1 MEVQVRDL
9 PSALKFKAFRDLE
22 FFFAYSRLTNLSALR
37 IRHADSPQASQR
49 CPNSGAFS
57 THSEIGKRG
66 RLKSGCLHGIEGSS
80 PPACINPVAG
90 RTVIRS

>member
-1 MEVQVRDL
+1 M
-9 PSALKFKAFRDLE
+9 
-22 FFFAYSRLTNLSALR
+22 SALR

-57 THSEIGKRG
+57 TRSEIGKRG

-90 RTVIRS
+90 RTVNQVLTAGGRGSSELARLTSRDVAETVILCLAD

>member
-1 MEVQVRDL
+1 MPFDFHGANVYFLID
-9 PSALKFKAFRDLE
+9 KFECLAYKA
-22 FFFAYSRLTNLSALR
+22 
-37 IRHADSPQASQR
+37 ADSPQASQR